1 MLLVS
6 RLKGVNKDRVQLYYC
21 SESSVG
27 ASVLP
32 VLVNGIAD
40 VHEEVLDKYWRK
52 KKVRDGD
59 WGEVTMNCEFK
70 CDLLSK
76 AVILKSSITLVMSE

>member
-6 RLKGVNKDRVQLYYC
+6 RLKGVNKGRVQLYYC
-21 SESSVG
+21 SRRLMG

-40 VHEEVLDKYWRK
+40 VREEVLDKYWRK
-52 KKVRDGD
+52 KKSEMVT
-59 WGEVTMNCEFK
+59 GEK
-70 CDLLSK
+70 
-76 AVILKSSITLVMSE
+76 